1 MGEPER
7 QSTPPTNTACPGL
20 DAGSRWD
27 EPAHL
32 RGELLPREQLN
43 AHAVEL
49 AKTHGAPSIQKT
61 PGPLRRRFAQAK
73 QRVFDAYEILGRG
86 AKHRR
91 EPSPAEEWLLDN
103 ASVVED
109 QIREIADD
117 LPFGY
122 LLELPRIARGAMQ
135 GYPRVY
141 GLCLDYLRHTD
152 GRLDLE
158 TLAAFVRAYQSVG
171 RLTIG
176 ELWAV
181 PIMLRLGLIL
191 RVGALAAS
199 EAGER
204 DRENADTWAER
215 LLASATHPAQM
226 GAVLSELEKGQA
238 LFTASFLVRLLKRL
252 REHDGSLELTREW
265 IAARCAAMDTT
276 PEELA
281 RREHLRQA
289 ADQVSV
295 GNAVTS
301 MRAISALDWD
311 DFFERTSDVEAAL
324 RDDPCGA
331 YLRCDEATRDRYRH
345 AVEELARR
353 SGRDELAVAR
363 VAIELCRRAPASD
376 AASVRSHVGHFLID
390 AGRDEL
396 EGKLGYR
403 PSLRTSLVRGVLAHP
418 VLFYFASLGLLSLL
432 LVGAAARVATGA
444 GVSPWLSVL
453 LVGLFLL
460 PASEV
465 ALALVNA
472 FTITLLPP
480 RRLPKLDFSA
490 GIPAEHR
497 TLVVV
502 PALIDSV
509 VTIDQLVL
517 DLEVR
522 SLANPDPHLHF
533 ALLTDFTDAPAAAV
547 EGDALL
553 IDRVRERI
561 IELNTRHVEARAHGS
576 PAGAGVGPTLGSE
589 SAERFWL
596 LHRRRVETPAE
607 GCFMGWERKRG
618 KLEELNRLL
627 RGDANTTFAIVLAP
641 TALLPKVRY
650 VITLDADTELPR
662 DVAAELI
669 GCLAH
674 PLNQPELDPERQRVV
689 RGHGIIQPRVGTL
702 PASSRRTR
710 FAAMLTGPSGIDP
723 YTTAVSDT
731 YQDLFGEG
739 SFVGKG
745 IYHVDAFRAAL
756 AGRVPNGRMLSH
768 DLFEGLYARCALA
781 TDIEVLDEQP
791 ATYTVQAG
799 RQHRWMR
806 GDWQLLPWLFPEVPA
821 QDGVRQNDLRPID
834 LWKIADNLRRSLL
847 APGVVALAVASWL
860 SHPDVAGAAAAIVAG
875 VFVVPLC
882 ARLLL
887 SFVRETSRA
896 ARPNVGSLG
905 GDLRTNSSQVLL
917 NLIFTLDLAW
927 LSLDAALRTLHRNFV
942 SKQRLLEWTAMRQAA
957 HAAGPARVPA
967 RLWWSGGLC
976 LCGLALVL
984 GWRPD
989 TWAFAAP
996 LLLAWASAPVLGA
1009 WLSLPIPPARPIDR
1023 LSEPDRRLLRLLA
1036 QKTWRFFDEFV
1047 TSADHHLPPDNYQE
1061 DPRGVVAHR
1070 TSPTNMGLYLLGVV
1084 SARDFGFITSREAR
1098 ERLEQSLA
1106 TLEKLEKREGHILNW
1121 YETTTL
1127 RPLEPQYVSMVDSG
1141 NLAGYLWTLREACA
1155 DLVRQPLVSVQTFES
1170 VRDSLQLA
1178 REALRE
1184 PRAKGK
1190 TPGDEPTNIRRS
1202 RAGEKVADEKAALS
1216 PSSERLSGVGVDRAS
1231 LERELRACE
1240 ERAAG
1245 WIEQATSPR
1254 VLAAALAELRGEIAE
1269 SRARAGSALEGTHAG
1284 YWLSRAELRLAEAFD
1299 EVVVLAPWLAAA
1311 APLARIESVPELGA
1325 DVSRLW
1331 TRIEVLSAA
1340 SSIIERHEQVFAAI
1354 EEMREQ
1360 LGAADI
1366 SVELSGECL
1375 RELEALAQSVQNGAD
1390 ACAEL
1395 ADGLSRVGARAVAL
1409 ADGMNFRFLF
1419 DERRQLFAIGYNVS
1433 SARLDASHYDLLASE
1448 ARLGSLLCIAKGDV
1462 PQDHWFRLGRPRA
1475 RNPKGRALLSW
1486 SGSMFEYLMPLLCTR
1501 HAPGTLLA
1509 EAFEAAIARQ
1519 REYAAQ
1525 QGVPWGISES
1535 AYNVMDLRMTYQ
1547 YRAFGVP
1554 GLGLKSGL
1562 GENLVVA
1569 PYATVLAGLV
1579 RPDLLGKN
1587 LRALAKEG
1595 LDGPYGMYEAI
1606 DYTPEHVPP
1615 GRRGVVVKAF
1625 MAHHQGMS
1633 LVALGNIL
1641 LDGLMQSRFHRDPR
1655 IKATELLLEER
1666 VPLGAP
1672 PPRSPATVM
1681 STSARIEPRAD
1692 AVEHVGLRSPGPL
1705 RVQLLGHGEL
1715 SSIVSSTGAGVTT
1728 WKGIDANRFR
1738 EDPVLE
1744 AGGIFLY
1751 VKNRT
1756 QNRLW
1761 SSGFQPTR
1769 AEPSFYNVA
1778 FAIDRVEFH
1787 RKDGDVQTVTEV
1799 ALSPEH
1805 AVEVRRI
1812 TLSNQGEGALE
1823 LELTSY
1829 TEVVLAPRG
1838 ADVGH
1843 RAFSNLFVETE
1854 AVPERYALLAKRRPR
1869 NAGDTEVWMVQ
1880 MLVAES
1886 AGFGPLDYDCSRQR
1900 FIGRNRT
1907 TADPA
1912 ALASDAPLA
1921 KRAGLMLDT
1930 ALALRRGI
1938 RLSAGSSARLT
1949 LTTGLAAT
1957 RDEALALIDTYS
1969 AKHAINRAIELGW
1982 AGVRVELRHLGIT
1995 PTEVHRFQRL
2005 LSAVVFPHATLRQS
2019 GRPALTSA
2027 RGLEALWATGVSGDL
2042 PIVLCRIDQ
2051 ADYTELCRELLLA
2064 HEFWRLN
2071 GFASDLV
2078 FLDEDPGGYLQ
2089 PIVDAIRDLSQHAPF
2104 DQRGGVFVRRADQL
2118 KEEERELLARAARV
2132 VLRAKEGSL
2141 ARQLR
2146 RVLDARAVPPLLT
2159 APGSVGPRLPEPEL
2173 PRPKLTYDNGIGGF
2187 GGDGREYIMLLER
2200 GLRTPSPWCNVI
2212 SNPEFGTLVS
2222 EVGSSFTWARNS
2234 QRFRLTAWNNDT
2246 VCDPSSEILYVRD
2259 DDDGSFWSATPE
2271 PLGQRA
2277 RFMVRHG
2284 QGYSQFEHERNGL
2297 RQELTL
2303 FVSPD
2308 EPVKFSRLRIENRGK
2323 TERRLS
2329 VFAVV
2334 DWVLGTT
2341 RETSRVAI
2349 ATSYDT
2355 VNDTLFA
2362 MNPLGLFPAQRAFL
2376 ASSRPIASVSAD
2388 REEFFGQSGSRQAP
2402 EALRR
2407 VRLSGAVGA
2416 GLDAAG
2422 AVHIELEV
2430 PAGET
2435 LDVAILLGHA
2445 ESLEQAQALCGKY
2458 RREGAV
2464 NEALSR
2470 ARKMWVDLLGAVR
2483 VKTPD
2488 RALDLMQ
2495 NNWLLYQSL
2504 SSRVWGRTGFFQ
2516 SSGAYG
2522 YRDQLQDVLASLHA
2536 DPAIA
2541 RGHILRSAARQ
2552 FVEGDVQHWWHDE
2565 TGHGL
2570 RSRCSDDMLW
2580 LPFATAEYVRMTG
2593 DRSILD
2599 EQVPFLMER
2608 RLATGEEDLFSA
2620 PPVSSERASLYEHC
2634 CRAIEAGNTAGEH
2647 GLPLMKSGDWNDGM
2661 NRVGQEGHGESIWL
2675 AWFLA
2680 KTLTEFAQIARLMG
2694 DRERETAYTADAKR
2708 IARAADEHGW
2718 DGEWYRRASFDD
2730 GTWIGA
2736 RANAEC
2742 SIDAI
2747 AQSWA
2752 VIAGVGDPERAASA
2766 VAASEARLI
2775 VPSQRMMKLLTPAFE
2790 QTRPDP
2796 GYIQSYPAGIR
2807 ENGGQYTHGV
2817 LWTVLALTLLGAGDR
2832 AGELLSLL
2840 NPIRH
2845 ADTPDGVER
2854 YRVEPYVV
2862 AADVYGGSGYE
2873 GRGGWTWYTGSA
2885 GWMYRIGVE
2894 HVIGLRR
2901 RGRTLAITPCIP
2913 SSWPSF
2919 EVDYRYGNATYH
2931 IVVENPERVCQ
2942 GVIRLE
2948 IDGQRTQDGYV
2959 RLESDGR
2966 AHEVRVTLG
2975 RVLSSRAARASGAV
2989 GS

>member
-7 QSTPPTNTACPGL
+7 QSYSPSNAGCAGL

-27 EPAHL
+27 EPVHL
-32 RGELLPREQLN
+32 RGELLSREHLS
-43 AHAVEL
+43 AHAVDL
-49 AKTHGAPSIQKT
+49 ARAHGKAVIQNT
-61 PGPLRRRFAQAK
+61 PGPLRHRFAQAK
-73 QRVFDAYEILGRG
+73 KRVFDAYEILGRS

-122 LLELPRIARGAMQ
+122 LLELPRIGRGAMQ
-135 GYPRVY
+135 GHPRVY

-152 GRLDLE
+152 GRVDVE
-158 TLAAFVRAYQSVG
+158 TLAGFVRAYQSVV

-204 DRENADTWAER
+204 DREGADTWAER
-215 LLASATHPAQM
+215 LLVSSADPART
-226 GAVLSELEKGQA
+226 GAVLSELEKEQRV
-238 LFTASFLVRLLKRL
+238 FTASFLVRLLKRL
-252 REHDGSLELTREW
+252 REHDGSLELTHEW
-265 IAARCAAMDTT
+265 IVARCAAMDTT
-276 PEELA
+276 PDELA

-301 MRAISALDWD
+301 MRAVSALDWD
-311 DFFERTSDVEAAL
+311 EFFERTSDVEALL
-324 RDDPCGA
+324 RDDPSGA
-331 YLRCDEATRDRYRH
+331 YPHCDAATRDRYRH

-353 SGRDELAVAR
+353 SARDEVQVAR
-363 VAIELCRRAPASD
+363 AALDLCRASALEPGRRA
-376 AASVRSHVGHFLID
+376 RTHVGYYLVD
-390 AGRDEL
+390 AGRQQL
-396 EGKLGYR
+396 ESRIGYR
-403 PSLRTSLVRGVLAHP
+403 PSLRGSVVRAVLAQP
-418 VLFYFASLGLLSLL
+418 TPYYFGSLALFTLL
-432 LVGAAARVATGA
+432 LVAAAARVAVGA
-444 GVSPWLSVL
+444 GLPMLASALLVL
-453 LVGLFLL
+453 LFVL

-480 RRLPKLDFSA
+480 RRLAKLDFSD

-502 PALIDSV
+502 PALLDSLA
-509 VTIDQLVL
+509 TIDQLIE

-522 SLANPDPHLHF
+522 SLANPDANLHF
-533 ALLTDFTDAPAAAV
+533 ALLTDFVDAPAAVV
-547 EGDALL
+547 EGDAALL
-553 IDRVRERI
+553 DRVRERI
-561 IELNTRHVEARAHGS
+561 IELNSRHVEARAGND
-576 PAGAGVGPTLGSE
+576 GASGAHLAAGSE

-596 LHRRRVETPAE
+596 LHRRRVENPSE

-627 RGDANTTFAIVLAP
+627 RGETNTTFSIVLAP
-641 TALLPKVRY
+641 ASRFAAIRY

-662 DVAAELI
+662 DVAAELV
-669 GCLAH
+669 GSLAH
-674 PLNQPELDPERQRVV
+674 PLNEPELDTEQQRVV
-689 RGHGIIQPRVGTL
+689 RGHAIIQPRVGTL

-710 FAAMLTGPSGIDP
+710 FAAMLTGASGIDP

-756 AGRVPNGRMLSH
+756 RGRVPSDRMLSH
-768 DLFEGLYARCALA
+768 DLFEGIYARGALA
-781 TDIEVLDEQP
+781 TDVEVLDEQP
-791 ATYTVQAG
+791 SSYAVQAG

-806 GDWQLLPWLFPEVPA
+806 GDWQLSAWLLPEMPA
-821 QDGVRQNDLRPID
+821 RDGKRRNDLRPID

-847 APGVVALAVASWL
+847 APAVVALAVASWFA
-860 SHPDVAGAAAAIVAG
+860 HPDVAGAAAAIVAG

-887 SFVRETSRA
+887 SLVRETAQA

-905 GDLRTNSSQVLL
+905 GDLRTNSGQVVLT
-917 NLIFTLDLAW
+917 LIFTLDQAW
-927 LSLDAALRTLHRNFV
+927 VSLDAAVRALYRTFV

-957 HAAGPARVPA
+957 DAAGPVRVPV
-967 RLWWSGGLC
+967 RLWWSGGVC
-976 LCGLALVL
+976 LFGLALVL
-984 GWRPD
+984 GTRPD
-989 TWAFAAP
+989 TWAFTSP
-996 LLLAWASAPVLGA
+996 LLLAWASAPLLGL
-1009 WLSLPIPPARPIDR
+1009 WLSMPLAPARPTDR
-1023 LSEPDRRLLRLLA
+1023 VSEPDRRLLRLLA

-1047 TSADHHLPPDNYQE
+1047 TAADHHLPPDNYQE
-1061 DPRGVVAHR
+1061 DPRGVLAHR
-1070 TSPTNMGLYLLGVV
+1070 TSPTNMGLYLLSVV
-1084 SARDFGFITSREAR
+1084 SARDFGFIALREVR
-1098 ERLEQSLA
+1098 ERLERSLS
-1106 TLEKLEKREGHILNW
+1106 TLEKLDKREGHLLNW

-1141 NLAGYLWTLREACA
+1141 NLAGYLWTLREACL
-1155 DLVRQPLVSVQTFES
+1155 DLVRQPLVSVQTLES
-1170 VRDSLQLA
+1170 VRDALHLA
-1178 REALRE
+1178 EDALRE
-1184 PRAKGK
+1184 PHSKPKGASDEAGEGASAWGDVPPKSRPARAASS
-1190 TPGDEPTNIRRS
+1190 PRDVLD
-1202 RAGEKVADEKAALS
+1202 RAGLEK
-1216 PSSERLSGVGVDRAS
+1216 
-1231 LERELRACE
+1231 ELRAIE

-1245 WIEQATSPR
+1245 WVETPASLRALVQ
-1254 VLAAALAELRGEIAE
+1254 ALADLRAELAE
-1269 SRARAGSALEGTHAG
+1269 CRARVGTALDGSDAG
-1284 YWLSRAELRLAEAFD
+1284 YWLARAELRLAEALD
-1299 EVVVLAPWLAAA
+1299 EVVVLAPWLAAGS
-1311 APLARIESVPELGA
+1311 PLARLESVPELAA

-1331 TRIEVLSAA
+1331 TRIEVLGSAF
-1340 SSIIERHEQVFAAI
+1340 SIRERHEQVFAAI
-1354 EEMREQ
+1354 EEVRER
-1360 LGAADI
+1360 LGAVDI
-1366 SVELSGECL
+1366 SAELSGECL
-1375 RELEALAQSVQNGAD
+1375 RELESLTQSVQNGAD
-1390 ACAEL
+1390 ACEDLAE
-1395 ADGLSRVGARAVAL
+1395 GLGRVGLRALQL

-1419 DERRQLFAIGYNVS
+1419 DERRELFAIGYNVS

-1448 ARLGSLLCIAKGDV
+1448 ARLGSLLCIAKGEV
-1462 PQDHWFRLGRPRA
+1462 PQNHWFRLGRPRA

-1501 HAPGTLLA
+1501 NNEGTLLA

-1525 QGVPWGISES
+1525 QGVPWGVSES

-1562 GENLVVA
+1562 GENLVIA
-1569 PYATVLAGLV
+1569 PYATLLAGLV
-1579 RPDLLGKN
+1579 RPDLIGKN

-1595 LDGPYGMYEAI
+1595 LEGPYGMYEAI

-1633 LVALGNIL
+1633 LVALDNIL
-1641 LDGLMQSRFHRDPR
+1641 LDGAMQRRFHRDPR

-1672 PPRSPATVM
+1672 PPRSPATAM

-1715 SSIVSSTGAGVTT
+1715 SSLVSATGAGVTS
-1728 WKGIDANRFR
+1728 WKGLDANRFR

-1744 AGGIFLY
+1744 AGGIYLY
-1751 VKNRT
+1751 IKNRS

-1778 FAIDRVEFH
+1778 FSIDRVEFH

-1805 AVEVRRI
+1805 AVEVRRV
-1812 TLSNQGEGALE
+1812 TLSNQGEKAFE

-1829 TEVVLAPRG
+1829 TEVVLAQRG

-1843 RAFSNLFVETE
+1843 RAFSNMFVETE
-1854 AVPERYALLAKRRPR
+1854 ALPGRFALLAKRRPR
-1869 NAGDTEVWMVQ
+1869 NAGDAEVWMVQ
-1880 MLVAES
+1880 MLMAES
-1886 AGFGPLDYDCSRQR
+1886 PGFGPLDYDCSRQR
-1900 FIGRNRT
+1900 FIGRGKS
-1907 TADPA
+1907 TAEPD
-1912 ALASDAPLA
+1912 ALVSDAPLA
-1921 KRAGLMLDT
+1921 KGAGLMMDT

-1938 RLSAGSSARLT
+1938 RLSPGATARLT
-1949 LTTGLAAT
+1949 LTTGLAST

-1969 AKHAINRAIELGW
+1969 AKHAITRAIELGW

-1995 PTEVHRFQRL
+1995 ATEVHRFQRL
-2005 LSAVVFPHATLRQS
+2005 LSAVVFPHATLRHNS
-2019 GRPALTSA
+2019 RPSMSSA
-2027 RGLEALWATGVSGDL
+2027 RGLEALWSQGISGDL
-2042 PIVLCRIDQ
+2042 PIVLCRIDHP
-2051 ADYTELCRELLLA
+2051 DYTGLCRDMLLA

-2071 GFASDLV
+2071 GFVSDLV
-2078 FLDEDPGGYLQ
+2078 FIDEEPGGYLQ
-2089 PIVDAIRDLSQHAPF
+2089 PIANAVRDLSRHAAF
-2104 DQRGGVFVRRADQL
+2104 DQRGGVFVRCADQL
-2118 KEEERELLARAARV
+2118 SEEERELLPRAARV

-2146 RVLDARAVPPLLT
+2146 RVLDPRPVPPLLGT
-2159 APGSVGPRLPEPEL
+2159 AGAVGPRLPDPEL

-2187 GGDGREYIMLLER
+2187 GADGREYIMVLDPEV
-2200 GLRTPSPWCNVI
+2200 RTPSPWCNVI
-2212 SNPEFGTLVS
+2212 SNPHFGTLVS

-2234 QRFRLTAWNNDT
+2234 QRFRLTPWNNDA
-2246 VCDPSSEILYVRD
+2246 VCDPSGEIIYVRD
-2259 DDDGSFWSATPE
+2259 DDDGTFWTATPE
-2271 PLGQRA
+2271 PLGDRG
-2277 RFMVRHG
+2277 RFVVRHG
-2284 QGYSQFEHERNGL
+2284 QGYSQFEHEQSGL

-2308 EPVKFSRLRIENRGK
+2308 EPLKLSRLRIENRGQRD
-2323 TERRLS
+2323 RRLS

-2334 DWVLGTT
+2334 DWVLGSS
-2341 RETSRVAI
+2341 RESSRVAI
-2349 ATSYDT
+2349 STSYDT

-2362 MNPLGLFPAQRAFL
+2362 MNPLGLFPAHRAFL
-2376 ASSRPIASVSAD
+2376 ASTRPIASVSAD
-2388 REEFFGQSGSRQAP
+2388 REEFYGPSGSRRSP
-2402 EALRR
+2402 EALGR

-2416 GLDAAG
+2416 GLDPAG
-2422 AVHIELEV
+2422 AVQVELEV

-2435 LDVAILLGHA
+2435 VDLAILLGHA

-2464 NEALSR
+2464 NEALGR
-2470 ARKMWVDLLGAVR
+2470 ARKAWVDLLGAVR

-2570 RSRCSDDMLW
+2570 RTRCSDDMLW

-2593 DRSILD
+2593 DRAILD

-2608 RLATGEEDLFSA
+2608 ELKPGEEDLFSA

-2634 CRAIEAGNTAGEH
+2634 CRAIRAGTTAGKH
-2647 GLPLMKSGDWNDGM
+2647 GLPLMRSGDWNDGM
-2661 NRVGQEGHGESIWL
+2661 NRVGHEGRGESVWL

-2680 KTLTEFAQIARLMG
+2680 KTLAEFAQVARLVG
-2694 DRERETAYTADAKR
+2694 DRERETAFLSDAKR
-2708 IARAADEHGW
+2708 IARAVDEHGW

-2730 GTWIGA
+2730 GTWLGS

-2742 SIDAI
+2742 AIDAI

-2775 VPSQRMMKLLTPAFE
+2775 VPSQRVMKLLTPAFE
-2790 QTRPDP
+2790 RTRPDP

-2817 LWTVLALTLLGAGDR
+2817 LWTAMALALLGAGDR
-2832 AGELLSLL
+2832 AGELLGLL
-2840 NPIRH
+2840 NPIHH

-2862 AADVYGGSGYE
+2862 AADVYGGSGYP

-2894 HVIGLRR
+2894 YVIGLRR

-2919 EVDYRYGNATYH
+2919 EVDYRYGTATYH
-2931 IVVENPERVCQ
+2931 IVVENPERVSQ

-2948 IDGQRTQDGYV
+2948 IDGQRTHDGYV

-2966 AHEVRVTLG
+2966 LHEVRVTLG
-2975 RVLSSRAARASGAV
+2975 RVLQSRASRASGAA
-2989 GS
+2989 GQA